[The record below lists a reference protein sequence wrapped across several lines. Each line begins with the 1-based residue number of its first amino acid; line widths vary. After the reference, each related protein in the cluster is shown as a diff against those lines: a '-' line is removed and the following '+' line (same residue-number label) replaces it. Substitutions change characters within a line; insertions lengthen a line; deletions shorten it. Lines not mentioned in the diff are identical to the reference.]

1 MPFPLFFLLPFVLF
15 PQNASEK
22 YPPEGFV
29 YVHEMVPNV
38 QYEIRYCG
46 SNNFTGKPIPGYE
59 NATALLTSEAAA
71 ALQKVSQ
78 NLNEKGFL
86 LKIFDAYRPQQ
97 AVDSFVEWA
106 RNPADTLTKRKFYP
120 EIDKKNLFS
129 LNYIASRSGH
139 SRGSTIDLTL
149 LDKSTGKELDM
160 GSPYDF
166 FGPVSHH
173 GSPEISAKQQKN
185 RLLLKNAME
194 AAGFR
199 ALQEEWWHYS
209 LRNEPYPETY
219 FDFPVK

>member
-1 MPFPLFFLLPFVLF
+1 MHKV
-15 PQNASEK
+15 
-22 YPPEGFV
+22 
-29 YVHEMVPNV
+29 VPHV

-59 NATALLTSEAAA
+59 KATALLTAEAAA
-71 ALQKVSQ
+71 ALRQVSKD
-78 NLNEKGFL
+78 LNEKGYYI
-86 LKIFDAYRPQQ
+86 KVFDAYRPQL
-97 AVDSFVEWA
+97 AVDRFVEWA
-106 RNPADTLTKRKFYP
+106 QNPEDTLAKSEFYP
-120 EIDKKNLFS
+120 EIDKKNLFR

-139 SRGSTIDLTL
+139 SRGSTVDLTL
-149 LDKSTGKELDM
+149 VDKSTGKELDM

-173 GSPEISAKQQKN
+173 GSTEISKKQQKN

-194 AAGFR
+194 TAGFK

-209 LRNEPYPETY
+209 LNNEPYPDTY